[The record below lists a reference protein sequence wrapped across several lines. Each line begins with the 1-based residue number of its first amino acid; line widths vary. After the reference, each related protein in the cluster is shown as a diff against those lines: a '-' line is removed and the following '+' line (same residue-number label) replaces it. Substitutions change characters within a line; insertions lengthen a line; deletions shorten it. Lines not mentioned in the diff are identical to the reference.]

1 MPRDP
6 RGLLRG
12 LSEPWVIP
20 ETGVR
25 GWLTPTPSGR
35 VSDRTAL
42 LLLCATDT
50 EVLAT
55 RASWRSEQQWP
66 GFASRRIWPK
76 TEKGKTRSGQ
86 QANGFVALRLR
97 SVTTHLMLG
106 YSCSCR
112 ATLDAWEDE
121 ADPQARTLV
130 LESFTAPPQTSAFSQ
145 R

>member
-1 MPRDP
+1 MVARELQHAPRDP
-6 RGLLRG
+6 RGFLRG
-12 LSEPWVIP
+12 LPEPWAIP

-55 RASWRSEQQWP
+55 LASWRSEQQWL

-76 TEKGKTRSGQ
+76 NRKKEKPAAASRRM
-86 QANGFVALRLR
+86 AL
-97 SVTTHLMLG
+97 
-106 YSCSCR
+106 
-112 ATLDAWEDE
+112 
-121 ADPQARTLV
+121 
-130 LESFTAPPQTSAFSQ
+130 
-145 R
+145 

>member
-66 GFASRRIWPK
+66 GFASRRISPK
-76 TEKGKTRSGQ
+76 NRKKEKLAVATDGQWTVSNIKQRSDDQIRRSQRSAADKALGPLGSALHY
-86 QANGFVALRLR
+86 QA
-97 SVTTHLMLG
+97 H
-106 YSCSCR
+106 
-112 ATLDAWEDE
+112 
-121 ADPQARTLV
+121 
-130 LESFTAPPQTSAFSQ
+130 ESF
-145 R
+145 